1 MCVCVCACIVMC
13 MRACV
18 CDCVCSDLY
27 VMLFCVFQIAG
38 CPHPSVL
45 SQVNISNATCMN
57 VFIDHVSEL
66 STSTL

>member
-1 MCVCVCACIVMC
+1 M
-13 MRACV
+13 
-18 CDCVCSDLY
+18 
-27 VMLFCVFQIAG
+27 CVFQVAG

-66 STSTL
+66 STSTVVRLYLRFELEIADKIVRTSF